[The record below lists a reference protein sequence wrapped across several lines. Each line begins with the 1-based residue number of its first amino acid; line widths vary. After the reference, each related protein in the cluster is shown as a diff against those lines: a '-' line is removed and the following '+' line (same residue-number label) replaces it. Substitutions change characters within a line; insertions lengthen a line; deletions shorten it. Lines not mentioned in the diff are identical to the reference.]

1 MYVYNC
7 KPLTKGIKCLNG
19 NDYLHFEKKYFEI
32 YTNNF
37 NIKILK
43 FKIKIKTG
51 SMNKSNLIL

>member
-7 KPLTKGIKCLNG
+7 KHLTKGVKTRLNG

-37 NIKILK
+37 SIKILK
-43 FKIKIKTG
+43 CKIKIKT
-51 SMNKSNLIL
+51 